1 MKLTDEQV
9 AELEKKFLNQRV
21 ELKGDGGRHVGVVDF
36 IGYNKYAP
44 TYGFQVTLSRK
55 PVSNVDVKSIKI
67 FNV

>member
-36 IGYNKYAP
+36 IGYNKYAT